1 MKEAIHQHFLS
12 TGVTLSG
19 DGRNDSPGHTAR
31 YCVYTLMEET
41 QKLVV
46 DLEVVDKCGTG
57 GKVCHNGKTGSF
69 KTVTEAKGCP

>member
-1 MKEAIHQHFLS
+1 MWTDVKGAIHQHFLS

-19 DGRNDSPGHTAR
+19 DGRNDSPGLTAR

-46 DLEVVDKCGTG
+46 DLEVVDKRETR
-57 GKVCHNGKTGSF
+57 GKSATMENWPF
-69 KTVTEAKGCP
+69 